1 MAMSQNFAVERCE
14 ALSMQR
20 LMVRRVKIAFSTSAQ
35 WPL

>member
-1 MAMSQNFAVERCE
+1 MAISQNFAVDKCE

-20 LMVRRVKIAFSTSAQ
+20 LMVRKVKIAFSTSAQ